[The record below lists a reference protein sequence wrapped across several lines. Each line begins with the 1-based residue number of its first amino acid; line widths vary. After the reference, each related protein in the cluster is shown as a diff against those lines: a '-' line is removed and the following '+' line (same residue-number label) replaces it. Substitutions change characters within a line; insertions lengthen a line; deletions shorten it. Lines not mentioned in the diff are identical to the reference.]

1 MVRARDGRVALS
13 ATGEVAAPSPAF
25 WAAARVVLRRVRIGC
40 YGAGS
45 MVFAA
50 ALTGGFAFKLAGWA
64 TGVGM
69 FGAVILCQFG
79 LLFEVFE
86 NYIGKGG
93 SHEDE

>member
-1 MVRARDGRVALS
+1 MRGGRAALP
-13 ATGEVAAPSPAF
+13 AAAEVAAPSPAF
-25 WAAARVVLRRVRIGC
+25 WAAARVVLRRVRVGC

-50 ALTGGFAFKLAGWA
+50 ALTGGFAFKLTGWA

-69 FGAVILCQFG
+69 FGAVVLCQFG

-86 NYIGKGG
+86 TNIGKGG
-93 SHEDE
+93 SHDE